1 MAGTAL
7 ILIDVQDEYFDPES
21 ALRIP
26 DGPAVLG
33 RLEALLAD
41 ARAHGLTVVHV
52 RHTEE
57 PGAEWFDP
65 GGPRVGIREEV
76 APADGEPVIEKHLPG
91 AFHDTGLEDLL
102 EAAGIERVVIGGFMT
117 HMCCDTTAREAAHRG
132 YEVLFLSDGTAT
144 RDLDGPDGSTIGH
157 GAVQAAILAAQADGF
172 STPADVASVQA
183 RVAAGEL

>member
-1 MAGTAL
+1 MPETAL
-7 ILIDVQDEYFDPES
+7 ILIDVQQEYFDPES

-33 RLEALLAD
+33 RLESLLAD
-41 ARAHGLTVVHV
+41 ARAHGLTVIHV
-52 RHTEE
+52 RHTEA

-65 GGPRVGIREEV
+65 DGPRVGILEEV
-76 APADGEPVIEKHLPG
+76 APARGEPVIEKHLPG
-91 AFHDTGLEDLL
+91 AFHGTGLDDLL
-102 EAAGIERVVIGGFMT
+102 TAAGAERVVVGGFMT

-144 RDLDGPDGSTIGH
+144 RDLDGPNGTTIGH
-157 GAVQAAILAAQADGF
+157 EAVQAAILAAQADGL

-183 RVAAGEL
+183 RIAAGEL